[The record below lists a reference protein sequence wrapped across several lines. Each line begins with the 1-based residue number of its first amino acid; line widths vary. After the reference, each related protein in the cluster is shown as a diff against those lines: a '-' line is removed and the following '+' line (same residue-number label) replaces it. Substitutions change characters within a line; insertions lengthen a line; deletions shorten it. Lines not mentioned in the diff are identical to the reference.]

1 MTIALTGATG
11 KIGGAVAR
19 ALAHDG
25 VPFRMIVRDASRAP
39 DLPGTDVAVAS
50 YGDADAGRAALEG
63 VDLLLMVSGAEA
75 VDRLAQHR
83 SFVAAAAT
91 AGVQH
96 VVYTSFSG
104 AAADATFTLGR
115 DHWATEEAIRAT
127 SMAHTFLRDSFY
139 LDFVED
145 LIGEDGVIRG
155 PAGDG
160 AMAAVARADVARVA
174 TEVLRNPAAHLD
186 RTYELTG
193 PAAITL
199 HEAAATVSEVR
210 GREVTTT
217 RRPRRGVRVSR
228 EVGPRAVAGGRVGEH
243 LHGDRRGGA
252 RTGVGRRRAGHGAPA
267 AVVAAR
273 CCSPADGPGRRAA
286 RVARV
291 AAAPARSADRS
302 TGPAGHTAT
311 PSTRHP
317 SPPTGVPGPG
327 RPGRRR

>member
-210 GREVTTT
+210 GREVTYHPETLDEAYASRAKWDPEPWQADAWVST
-217 RRPRRGVRVSR
+217 YTAIAEGALARVSGDVERVTGRRPLSLR
-228 EVGPRAVAGGRVGEH
+228 EVLLAG
-243 LHGDRRGGA
+243 
-252 RTGVGRRRAGHGAPA
+252 
-267 AVVAAR
+267 
-273 CCSPADGPGRRAA
+273 
-286 RVARV
+286 
-291 AAAPARSADRS
+291 
-302 TGPAGHTAT
+302 
-311 PSTRHP
+311 
-317 SPPTGVPGPG
+317 
-327 RPGRRR
+327 

>member
-50 YGDADAGRAALEG
+50 YGDEDAGRAALEG

-210 GREVTTT
+210 GREVTYHPETLDEAYASRAKWDPEPWQADAWVST
-217 RRPRRGVRVSR
+217 YTAIAEGALARVSGDVERVTGRRPLSLR
-228 EVGPRAVAGGRVGEH
+228 EVLLAG
-243 LHGDRRGGA
+243 
-252 RTGVGRRRAGHGAPA
+252 
-267 AVVAAR
+267 
-273 CCSPADGPGRRAA
+273 
-286 RVARV
+286 
-291 AAAPARSADRS
+291 
-302 TGPAGHTAT
+302 
-311 PSTRHP
+311 
-317 SPPTGVPGPG
+317 
-327 RPGRRR
+327 

>member
-19 ALAHDG
+19 ALADGG

-39 DLPGTDVAVAS
+39 ELPGAEVAVAS
-50 YGDADAGRAALEG
+50 FGDAEASRAALEG

-83 SFVAAAAT
+83 SFVSAAAT
-91 AGVQH
+91 AGVRH
-96 VVYTSFSG
+96 VVYTSFVG

-145 LIGEDGVIRG
+145 LVGEDGVIRG

-193 PAAITL
+193 SAAITL

-210 GREVTTT
+210 GREVTYHPETLEEAYASRARWNPEPWQADAWVST
-217 RRPRRGVRVSR
+217 YTAIAEGALARVSGDVERVTGRRPMSLR
-228 EVGPRAVAGGRVGEH
+228 EVLLAG
-243 LHGDRRGGA
+243 
-252 RTGVGRRRAGHGAPA
+252 
-267 AVVAAR
+267 
-273 CCSPADGPGRRAA
+273 
-286 RVARV
+286 
-291 AAAPARSADRS
+291 
-302 TGPAGHTAT
+302 
-311 PSTRHP
+311 
-317 SPPTGVPGPG
+317 
-327 RPGRRR
+327 

>member
-145 LIGEDGVIRG
+145 LIGEDGAIRG

-210 GREVTTT
+210 GREVTYHPETLDEAYASRAQWDPEPWQADAWVST
-217 RRPRRGVRVSR
+217 YTAIAEGALARVSGDVERVTGRRPLSLR
-228 EVGPRAVAGGRVGEH
+228 EVLLAG
-243 LHGDRRGGA
+243 
-252 RTGVGRRRAGHGAPA
+252 
-267 AVVAAR
+267 
-273 CCSPADGPGRRAA
+273 
-286 RVARV
+286 
-291 AAAPARSADRS
+291 
-302 TGPAGHTAT
+302 
-311 PSTRHP
+311 
-317 SPPTGVPGPG
+317 
-327 RPGRRR
+327 